1 MLQREKNNHFFF
13 CLLHMEKKSNGI
25 KLQQGGIRV
34 GIKKELPNDKEHE
47 ILFGE
52 VLGS

>member
-1 MLQREKNNHFFF
+1 MEK
-13 CLLHMEKKSNGI
+13 KKSNGI